1 MVEFIELE
9 DIKKEKGR
17 AKRKKF
23 FKAVGKGARVT
34 AKRVGAGA
42 KVIGAGVAKGAG
54 ELIKKAKEAQS
65 PEAQER
71 RLVTQEKRLIFQERI
86 AKRRA
91 RIQKLQPR
99 GEGFGGMP
107 GLSGSFFGGN
117 GGGMVFKPLDMNEVL
132 TGGPPRKG
140 KGKGKAFDPLSQI

>member
-1 MVEFIELE
+1 MVEFIELK
-9 DIKKEKGR
+9 DIKKQQRKD
-17 AKRKKF
+17 KLKKF
-23 FKAVGKGARVT
+23 IKTTRRGAGIA

-42 KVIGAGVAKGAG
+42 KVIGARVAKGAG

-71 RLVTQEKRLIFQERI
+71 RLEVQEKRLIFQERI

-107 GLSGSFFGGN
+107 GLSGSFLGGK
-117 GGGMVFKPLDMNEVL
+117 GGGMAFKPLDMGNVL
-132 TGGPPRKG
+132 TGQQPKKRKG
-140 KGKGKAFDPLSQI
+140 KPFDPLSQI